1 MSIFRR
7 KVSRHQIRIHADN
20 VRNKDW
26 IVLLEAGTIVG
37 PTPEKLR
44 VARSTQERKVVK
56 KYDIFFRATYFL
68 DLEGYDPRI
77 HVVYFC
83 PQLYKYDPDKKL
95 VPLQGEEIGILIAH
109 ALQGGINERRPWY
122 EPSETLPDQ
131 PVIHAPQR
139 ELESLVVEMPIARTS
154 MAS

>member
-56 KYDIFFRATYFL
+56 KYDMFLRATNCTNTIRT
-68 DLEGYDPRI
+68 GSSCR
-77 HVVYFC
+77 C
-83 PQLYKYDPDKKL
+83 R
-95 VPLQGEEIGILIAH
+95 A
-109 ALQGGINERRPWY
+109 RR
-122 EPSETLPDQ
+122 SG
-131 PVIHAPQR
+131 H
-139 ELESLVVEMPIARTS
+139 
-154 MAS
+154 